1 MKRKILSLLVF
12 LGMIAIIL
20 SACSTNKM
28 SKDELEDSFNNSNNA
43 VLNTLKVA
51 KTSKSNSKVIKQAN
65 KGIEVLN
72 VEDKK
77 LQSNKSNKSLTK
89 DLISFNKKCRRT
101 LNGIKGGNGTD
112 YFSATAR
119 KIADEYFE
127 GTDTKSIKNYN
138 KWNKKQS
145 SSDDSDSDTTEDDS
159 DSSSETTSSSEA
171 KVDKLKRH
179 DVTWSDNSWA
189 GVKVSIDYA
198 NVGTFKTAV
207 EDSEGETF
215 QGAIVVNFKVETPE
229 RDISIYPN
237 QATLTT
243 NDGQQIDA
251 SLMDSEDIGGDL
263 MKGANKEGNVVF
275 YVPTLSD
282 PSDITSIR
290 LKFSGNYDTDDYSDD
305 NAYHDFDTG
314 VINLN

>member
-1 MKRKILSLLVF
+1 M
-12 LGMIAIIL
+12 
-20 SACSTNKM
+20 
-28 SKDELEDSFNNSNNA
+28 
-43 VLNTLKVA
+43 
-51 KTSKSNSKVIKQAN
+51 IKQAN
-65 KGIEVLN
+65 KGIKVLDT
-72 VEDKK
+72 EDKK
-77 LQSNKSNKSLTK
+77 LQSNKSNKGLTK
-89 DLISFNKKCRRT
+89 DLVSFNKKCRRT
-101 LNGIKGGNGTD
+101 LNGIKSGNGKD
-112 YFSATAR
+112 YFSATAK

-127 GTDTKSIKNYN
+127 GSDTKSIKDYN

-145 SSDDSDSDTTEDDS
+145 STDDTESDSTDTDDS
-159 DSSSETTSSSEA
+159 DSSSDTTSSDEA
-171 KVDKLKRH
+171 KVDKIKRH

-198 NVGTFKTAV
+198 NVGTFKNAV
-207 EDSEGETF
+207 EDSDGNTF

-251 SLMDSEDIGGDL
+251 SLMDSDDIGGDL

-275 YVPTLSD
+275 YVPTLSS

-290 LKFSGNYDTDDYSDD
+290 LKFSGSYDTDDYSDD